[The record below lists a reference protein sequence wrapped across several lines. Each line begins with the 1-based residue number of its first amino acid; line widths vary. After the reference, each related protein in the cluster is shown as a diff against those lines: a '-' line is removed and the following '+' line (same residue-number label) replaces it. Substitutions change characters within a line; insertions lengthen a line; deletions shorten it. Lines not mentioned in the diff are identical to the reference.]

1 MKHEKI
7 HTEFGI
13 PLKLEKG
20 SFLSNSPTWK
30 TNRKSL

>member
-13 PLKLEKG
+13 LLRLEKD

-30 TNRKSL
+30 INRKSL